1 MAPDV
6 NNMTLERTS
15 FVSCYPGASPQ
26 LIARTQQMW
35 SAKGLDL
42 ENTWLQTVGS
52 LRGFRVADFPEDGES
67 SAPIDAFLLF
77 DQAVIWIASLNAAA
91 NCISSL
97 HETRLDRAQWSS
109 LQAVTFRL
117 LEQLDAIRMLFL
129 ADLLIPSMQIAR
141 AISEDADMALAF
153 LVRRRL
159 AQRFTACR
167 TTEEANEFWRRH
179 ISGGRAF
186 RVVADRLYEVGLDF
200 GQHGDYSEWRR
211 NTLAILGTAAHT
223 SFVRHSRAEDPGGR
237 SGQFRDT
244 LDCLEFVTLRIHE
257 MCAYSSVLQERLSR
271 DLQNLRRHQPE
282 FQREHLPAFS
292 ASAISEITVD
302 HWRRTVAREPLGVSD
317 TDEG

>member
-1 MAPDV
+1 MK
-6 NNMTLERTS
+6 LERKS

-35 SAKGLDL
+35 SARGLDL
-42 ENTWLQTVGS
+42 ESTWLQTVGS
-52 LRGFRVADFPEDGES
+52 LRGFRVADFPEEEDS

-91 NCISSL
+91 NCIPSL
-97 HETRLDRAQWSS
+97 PETQLDRAQWSS

-117 LEQLDAIRMLFL
+117 MEQLDAIRMLFL

-141 AISEDADMALAF
+141 SISEDADMALAF

-159 AQRFTACR
+159 ALRFTTCR
-167 TTEEANEFWRRH
+167 TTDEANEFWRRH

-200 GQHGDYSEWRR
+200 GQHGDYSDWRR

-223 SFVRHSRAEDPGGR
+223 SFVRHSSAERSDGGSR
-237 SGQFRDT
+237 QFRDT
-244 LDCLEFVTLRIHE
+244 LDCLEFVTLRVHE
-257 MCAYSSVLQERLSR
+257 MCAYSSVLQERLSK
-271 DLQNLRRHQPE
+271 DLRNLSRQQP
-282 FQREHLPAFS
+282 QLQPNHVLALS
-292 ASAISEITVD
+292 AAAISEITVE
-302 HWRRTVAREPLGVSD
+302 HWRRTVAKEPFGASVSK
-317 TDEG
+317 EG